1 MRRVQRWTT
10 RRLGLLIAMA
20 MLVASG
26 FGMLIPAPATA
37 NAKKQPI
44 RVGILQPA
52 QDPTGNAAL
61 LRDVVLMQIQEQ
73 NRKGGL
79 LNRKLE
85 PVVVS
90 PGSDPHASSEVLL
103 DLLNQDKV
111 AVVFSAA
118 TDETG
123 ADLQQLVS
131 GSNALLFDAAPST
144 GADSP
149 KHVLRTG
156 SAPNQIAIP
165 AVDYLAREKGIT
177 RWVLAG
183 TDAPWPRATN
193 RIIESYLKARGVL
206 PENILII
213 DTPQDLSD
221 WNGVASDIRSF
232 AGGAGNT
239 AVISTILGDAAN
251 NGFYRALAAQGL
263 SGQKAPELAA
273 PAQPTPANTADKT
286 ATPAQNTSTANALPV
301 LSLSLGEED
310 LQRLD
315 RAAMAG
321 TLITSNYLMSAPTP
335 DNKAFLDRWRTFS
348 NTPDRAASDRVEAH
362 VLGFNMWA
370 KAVAKAGTTDADP
383 VGDAMTGIKQLSLT
397 GGITQMLP
405 NRHISRAVFMGEVS
419 ADGTLKSVWKSPGLI
434 PGSGWAEYLD
444 GSSSMESDWQRYNC
458 DATDQKSERC
468 PAPSGEIAGNA
479 QTPTAATQQ
488 DKDKARP

>member
-1 MRRVQRWTT
+1 MRKVQRWTT
-10 RRLGLLIAMA
+10 RKLGLLAAMA
-20 MLVASG
+20 MLAAAGV
-26 FGMLIPAPATA
+26 GMLVPAPATA

-44 RVGILQPA
+44 RIGILQPA

-85 PVVVS
+85 PVVVA
-90 PGSDPHASSEVLL
+90 PGEDPHAASGVLL

-123 ADLQQLVS
+123 ADLQQLVT

-149 KHVLRTG
+149 RHVLRTG

-193 RIIESYLKARGVL
+193 RIIESYLKARGVV

-213 DTPQDLSD
+213 DTPANLED
-221 WNGVASDIRSF
+221 WNGVAGDIRNF
-232 AGGAGNT
+232 AGSGGKT

-263 SGQKAPELAA
+263 SGPKPSEA
-273 PAQPTPANTADKT
+273 AQPIATGQNTSGTPPAAEAGT
-286 ATPAQNTSTANALPV
+286 ATPLPI

-315 RAAMAG
+315 RSAMTG

-335 DNKAFLDRWRTFS
+335 DNKAFLERWRTFS
-348 NTPDRAASDRVEAH
+348 NSPDRVASDRVEAH

-405 NRHISRAVFMGEVS
+405 NRHISRAVFMGEI
-419 ADGTLKSVWKSPGLI
+419 APDGTLKSVWKSPGLI
-434 PGSGWAEYLD
+434 PGSGWVEYLD
-444 GSSSMESDWQRYNC
+444 GSSSMESDWRRYNC
-458 DATDQKSERC
+458 ETTDQKPERC
-468 PAPSGEIAGNA
+468 PAPSGEMAGGGP
-479 QTPTAATQQ
+479 TPAAATQQ
-488 DKDKARP
+488 DKDKTGQ